1 MSGFHGYEE
10 GLDGYELGW
19 YEGGLGLY
27 EDGLGLYEDGLGSYG
42 DGPDEEG
49 GEFQVESERFN
60 TGARG
65 ALHCSTA
72 CPEQFP
78 PLMNAP
84 VC

>member
-27 EDGLGLYEDGLGSYG
+27 EDGLGSYE
-42 DGPDEEG
+42 DGPDEDG

-60 TGARG
+60 AGARG

-72 CPEQFP
+72 
-78 PLMNAP
+78 
-84 VC
+84 